1 MLLISNFDTVTIYCS
16 HLSFYI
22 RKYSSDYFFEEMRG
36 LADGAD
42 VDYDLIVRLHML
54 PELVKVINYIIMK
67 ELYRHSNGCYIC
79 TSVVLKEQ
87 S

>member
-1 MLLISNFDTVTIYCS
+1 
-16 HLSFYI
+16 
-22 RKYSSDYFFEEMRG
+22 MRG